1 MEKLYYSV
9 AEAAEVLGISPNK
22 AYELVND
29 GIIPATRR
37 VGSWK
42 IPRDLLK
49 KRLEEWSLDDA
60 EERRH

>member
-22 AYELVND
+22 AYELVNA

-49 KRLEEWSLDDA
+49 KSLEEWSLDDA